1 MSIKDVLNVVKNCEV
16 VNFVSINEDGIY
28 PESRTLINTLNRN
41 IDDIFI
47 YFITD
52 KNSHKA
58 QQIKQN
64 PYTSLYYF
72 DINTR
77 KAVTLFGLTDILEDT
92 RKKKFWDDSFTQYG
106 YKDQDDDNY
115 CILRFSIKSYK
126 YYINKKEE
134 IRGWC

>member
-52 KNSHKA
+52 KNSHKV